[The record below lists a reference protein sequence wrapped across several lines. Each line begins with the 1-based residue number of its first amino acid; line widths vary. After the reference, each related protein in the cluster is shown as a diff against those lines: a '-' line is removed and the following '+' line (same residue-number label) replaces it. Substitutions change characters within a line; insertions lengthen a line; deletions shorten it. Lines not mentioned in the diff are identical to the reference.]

1 MINLKPGDYLKV
13 RLKGL
18 ADIYEGTITY
28 ADNDIVCIKLF
39 SQQNVTRCVKH
50 ENIFYY
56 EIHQ

>member
-1 MINLKPGDYLKV
+1 MIQLKVGEYLKI

-18 ADIYEGTITY
+18 ADIYEGTVTY

-39 SQQNVTRCVKH
+39 TQQNVIRCVKH

-56 EIHQ
+56 ETH

>member
-1 MINLKPGDYLKV
+1 MIQLNKGDYLKI

-18 ADIYEGTITY
+18 ADVYEGTIVH

-39 SQQNVTRCVKH
+39 AQSNVIRCVKH

-56 EIHQ
+56 ETH